1 MPDDPHVAP
10 SAAVAE
16 ALGVVH
22 AYHARSKHRLE
33 RYAAGPE
40 TLDWSAQPDPFRTYT
55 GAGVQLL
62 PLGADALAS
71 RWQAVHRPG
80 AIPPQPLNADTLGTL
95 LELTLGLAAWKQA
108 GPDRWAVRCNPSSGN
123 LHPTEGYVLAQGLP
137 GLADG
142 LWHYRPREHALEQ
155 RCAWPAPAVSS
166 PRLYV
171 GFSAVLWREL
181 WKYGERAF
189 RYCQLDAGHA
199 LGALAYAAAALGW
212 HLRPVSIGHEA
223 LAALLGLDRD
233 ADFGKAEREEPE
245 LLVEVLAGGAASH
258 TLPVIPPDAVW
269 HGQAN
274 VLDRWPMYRWPV
286 VDEVARASRRPAGV
300 SEHASPADAALPP
313 LQPAATEVRAATLI
327 RARRSAQRFVRDAQ
341 QDLASFLRLLDALL
355 PRTGLPPW
363 SGLNAPVRVHPL
375 LFVHRVEGLAAGVY
389 VLPRSASAVTTL
401 RPALSEGFSWDKP
414 EGVPA
419 HLPLYRL
426 ADGTTAKI
434 TRTLSCHQALAADCT
449 FTLALLAE
457 FDATLAAAPWAYRE
471 LHHEAGL
478 IAQALYL
485 HAEAEGLRGTGIGCF
500 FDDAVHA
507 LLGLAD
513 ARFQSLYHF
522 TVGRPQPDA
531 RIASEPPY
539 PDRR

>member
-166 PRLYV
+166 PRL
-171 GFSAVLWREL
+171 
-181 WKYGERAF
+181 
-189 RYCQLDAGHA
+189 
-199 LGALAYAAAALGW
+199 
-212 HLRPVSIGHEA
+212 
-223 LAALLGLDRD
+223 
-233 ADFGKAEREEPE
+233 
-245 LLVEVLAGGAASH
+245 
-258 TLPVIPPDAVW
+258 
-269 HGQAN
+269 
-274 VLDRWPMYRWPV
+274 
-286 VDEVARASRRPAGV
+286 
-300 SEHASPADAALPP
+300 
-313 LQPAATEVRAATLI
+313 
-327 RARRSAQRFVRDAQ
+327 
-341 QDLASFLRLLDALL
+341 
-355 PRTGLPPW
+355 
-363 SGLNAPVRVHPL
+363 
-375 LFVHRVEGLAAGVY
+375 
-389 VLPRSASAVTTL
+389 
-401 RPALSEGFSWDKP
+401 
-414 EGVPA
+414 
-419 HLPLYRL
+419 
-426 ADGTTAKI
+426 
-434 TRTLSCHQALAADCT
+434 
-449 FTLALLAE
+449 
-457 FDATLAAAPWAYRE
+457 
-471 LHHEAGL
+471 
-478 IAQALYL
+478 
-485 HAEAEGLRGTGIGCF
+485 
-500 FDDAVHA
+500 
-507 LLGLAD
+507 
-513 ARFQSLYHF
+513 
-522 TVGRPQPDA
+522 
-531 RIASEPPY
+531 
-539 PDRR
+539 